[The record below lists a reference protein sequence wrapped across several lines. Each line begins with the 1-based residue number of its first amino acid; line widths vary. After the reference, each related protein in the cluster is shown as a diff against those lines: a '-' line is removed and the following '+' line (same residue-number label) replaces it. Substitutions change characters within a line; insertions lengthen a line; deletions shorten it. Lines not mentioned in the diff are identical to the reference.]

1 MKDKKQPPVEQW
13 EDWLD
18 STYRTGGTQ
27 PPKSRGGLIAFLLVM
42 VIFLC
47 GVSTALGLMNIRLFR
62 QLSEQSMQKEAPV
75 VFSSQSAQAIT
86 DEVESPLGFM
96 GQTVPD
102 FWRNYYHLPK
112 GVYVTEVFS
121 GSQAC
126 SQGIH
131 PGDILVAFNGV
142 SVPVE
147 VDGTYVDDA
156 IATVRLPKI
165 EKGENE
171 LIIRLR
177 YGNIDSVESYYILGN
192 FGVEV
197 HGYYARITALPECLY
212 FESITNQKMGFYGG
226 NLKYSFKMYGGG
238 KKTLEISKYRGAV
251 IKVLVDGEEKG
262 YIDFPPHRLCLGELT
277 EGEHTVELILY
288 GNRMNTF
295 GQLHKTDEH
304 LAWTGPDSWRTKGR
318 FWTDEYMLTRTG
330 ILTAPRIL
338 TEE

>member
-47 GVSTALGLMNIRLFR
+47 GVSTALGLMNIQLFR
-62 QLSEQSMQKEAPV
+62 QLSEQSLQKEAPV

-142 SVPVE
+142 SVPDTQTLQSFIEQSPPGSDVTLRFYRNGQE
-147 VDGTYVDDA
+147 AEIA
-156 IATVRLPKI
+156 ITLP
-165 EKGENE
+165 
-171 LIIRLR
+171 
-177 YGNIDSVESYYILGN
+177 
-192 FGVEV
+192 
-197 HGYYARITALPECLY
+197 
-212 FESITNQKMGFYGG
+212 
-226 NLKYSFKMYGGG
+226 
-238 KKTLEISKYRGAV
+238 
-251 IKVLVDGEEKG
+251 
-262 YIDFPPHRLCLGELT
+262 
-277 EGEHTVELILY
+277 
-288 GNRMNTF
+288 
-295 GQLHKTDEH
+295 
-304 LAWTGPDSWRTKGR
+304 
-318 FWTDEYMLTRTG
+318 
-330 ILTAPRIL
+330 
-338 TEE
+338 